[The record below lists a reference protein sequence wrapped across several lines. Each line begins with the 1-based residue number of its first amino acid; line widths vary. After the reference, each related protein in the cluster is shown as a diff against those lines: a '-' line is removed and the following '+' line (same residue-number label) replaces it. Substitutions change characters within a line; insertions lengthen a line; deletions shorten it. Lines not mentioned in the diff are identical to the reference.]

1 MARCRMLS
9 EAIMRSE
16 IYLSMTL
23 GAQILYVQ
31 LCVEAD
37 DEGFVGSAQRTVR
50 LLGVKKASLKELIDN
65 KFLLVFEKSGVSV
78 IAHWCIHNKIKKN
91 RIRDTIYQ
99 EERSKIFLN
108 KQNIYEIGSQTLENP
123 QKDTP
128 SAKTKTRTK
137 SGQKV
142 GQNLDNLSDQVKSS
156 EVKSSEEKSSEVS
169 VSQVN
174 GDERSMEVRD
184 NVATIQELQGL
195 CDLEMDTTP
204 IYSLDEYKSALR
216 ARSNSSWA
224 QKFIQTLSMLHRH
237 YTRLIKGA
245 YVDFD
250 NMSST
255 HGQIIKQDYTE
266 EELSS
271 IFRNITDI
279 DWDKEV
285 I

>member
-108 KQNIYEIGSQTLENP
+108 KQNIYEIGSQPLENP

-128 SAKTKTRTK
+128 MAKTKSRTK
-137 SGQKV
+137 SAQIV

-156 EVKSSEEKSSEVS
+156 EVKSSEVS

-174 GDERSMEVRD
+174 GDECSMEVRD

-255 HGQIIKQDYTE
+255 HGQIIKQNYTE

>member
-16 IYLSMTL
+16 IYLSMSL

-108 KQNIYEIGSQTLENP
+108 KQNIYEIGSQPLENP

-128 SAKTKTRTK
+128 MAKTKSRTK
-137 SGQKV
+137 SAQIV

-156 EVKSSEEKSSEVS
+156 EVKSSEVS

-174 GDERSMEVRD
+174 GDECSMEVRD

-255 HGQIIKQDYTE
+255 HGQIIKQNYTE

>member
-108 KQNIYEIGSQTLENP
+108 KQNIYEIGSQAP
-123 QKDTP
+123 QQP
-128 SAKTKTRTK
+128 R
-137 SGQKV
+137 QKHI
-142 GQNLDNLSDQVKSS
+142 QNLGKLWDKIWTICPTKLSQVKL
-156 EVKSSEEKSSEVS
+156 
-169 VSQVN
+169 SQV
-174 GDERSMEVRD
+174 
-184 NVATIQELQGL
+184 
-195 CDLEMDTTP
+195 
-204 IYSLDEYKSALR
+204 K
-216 ARSNSSWA
+216 
-224 QKFIQTLSMLHRH
+224 LSQV
-237 YTRLIKGA
+237 K
-245 YVDFD
+245 
-250 NMSST
+250 
-255 HGQIIKQDYTE
+255 
-266 EELSS
+266 
-271 IFRNITDI
+271 
-279 DWDKEV
+279 
-285 I
+285 

>member
-50 LLGVKKASLKELIDN
+50 LLGVKKAALKELIDN

-108 KQNIYEIGSQTLENP
+108 KQNIYEIGSQPLENP

-128 SAKTKTRTK
+128 STKTKTRTK

-156 EVKSSEEKSSEVS
+156 EVKSSEVS

-255 HGQIIKQDYTE
+255 HGQIIKQNYTE